1 MADVFT
7 LEALEAKYGDALL
20 LHYGD
25 DTDPRLIVIDG
36 GPASVYGDA
45 LRPRLDQIQ
54 QKRGGG
60 QLEIRMLMVSHI
72 DLDHINGVLKLT
84 QALRRDQ
91 ESTPPKPLPFDILTL
106 WHNSFDDL
114 VGSAGATALVDSGGA
129 AAAFGEV
136 GAIIAGVAEGRRLR
150 QDADALAINMN
161 SGFDDLIQF
170 DAAAKPLRIGG
181 KLVFTVVGPR
191 KKELDKLKEEW
202 KKKIGPILDKEK
214 QKEAAIAEAKK
225 DTSINNLSSIVVL
238 AEFGDGASKK
248 SILLTGD
255 ALGNYVVDSLK
266 DAGKLTNGTIEVDV
280 LKLPHHGSARNCTKE
295 LFQGVRAKHYVVSAN
310 GQNDNPDNETFD
322 NLFAV
327 RPEGNYTIWMTNDVT
342 AAVSHVKATKP
353 ANVTLE
359 VNAVPK
365 SGTLRIELGQKIG
378 W

>member
-7 LEALEAKYGDALL
+7 LEALEAKYGDSLL

-25 DTDPRLIVIDG
+25 HTDPRLIVIDG

-45 LRPRLDQIQ
+45 LRPRLDKIQ
-54 QKRGGG
+54 QNRGGG

-84 QALRRDQ
+84 EALRRDQ
-91 ESTPPKPLPFDILTL
+91 EATPPKPLPFDILTL

-114 VGSAGATALVDSGGA
+114 VGSAGASALMGSGGQ
-129 AAAFGEV
+129 AAAFGEL
-136 GAIIAGVAEGRRLR
+136 GGIIAGVAEGRRLR
-150 QDADALAINMN
+150 QHADALAINMN

-170 DAAAKPLRIGG
+170 DATAKPLKIGG
-181 KLVFTVVGPR
+181 DLKFTVVGPR
-191 KKELDKLKEEW
+191 KKELDKLKDDW

-225 DTSINNLSSIVVL
+225 DTSINNLSSLVVL
-238 AEFGDGASKK
+238 AEFGNGPTK

-255 ALGNYVVDSLK
+255 ALGNYIVDSLK
-266 DAGKLTNGTIEVDV
+266 EAGKLTSGTCDVDV
-280 LKLPHHGSARNCTKE
+280 LKLPHHGSARNCTKD

-310 GQNDNPDNETFD
+310 GQNDNPDLETFD

-359 VNAVPK
+359 VNALPK
-365 SGTLRIELGQKIG
+365 TGTLKIELGQKIT